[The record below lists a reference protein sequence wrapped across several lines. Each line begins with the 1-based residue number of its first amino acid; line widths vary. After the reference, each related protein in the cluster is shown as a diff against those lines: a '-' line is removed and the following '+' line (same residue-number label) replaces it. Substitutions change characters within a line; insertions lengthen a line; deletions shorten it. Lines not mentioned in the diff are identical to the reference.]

1 MQAKRS
7 VRCALL
13 AAWAGLMIAGPVQAA
28 IFTWTDAQG
37 VRHYSDVSRP
47 PGAHRAQLT
56 HIPMASAST
65 NAAPTHGSDHTQPGD
80 ARALDVVSPQQ
91 GQVFT
96 NAQGRV
102 PVSVIVG
109 SNGDKADLDDGES
122 LRYRLDG
129 QPIGQAPTQE
139 TRLTLSK
146 VSAGS
151 HTLSVTL
158 LYRGR
163 AVQHSAA
170 VSFRVNRRARS
181 TPSSP
186 NMSATR
192 PPS

>member
-7 VRCALL
+7 VRCVLL
-13 AAWAGLMIAGPVQAA
+13 AAWAGLMIAEPLQAA
-28 IFTWTDAQG
+28 IYTWTDAQG
-37 VRHYSDVSRP
+37 VRHYSDVARP
-47 PGAHRAQLT
+47 PGAHRARLT
-56 HIPMASAST
+56 HPPMASAST
-65 NAAPTHGSDHTQPGD
+65 NATLTHGSDQAQPGD
-80 ARALDVVSPQQ
+80 ARALDVISPQQ

-96 NAQGRV
+96 NAQGQV

-109 SNGDKADLDDGES
+109 SNGDKAGLGDGES

-129 QPIGQAPTQE
+129 GPIGQAPTQD
-139 TRLTLSK
+139 TRLTLSQ

-158 LYRGR
+158 LYRGH
-163 AVQHSAA
+163 AVQHSTA
-170 VSFRVNRRARS
+170 VSFHVNRRAGS

-186 NMSATR
+186 HMTASR

>member
-13 AAWAGLMIAGPVQAA
+13 AAWVGLMIAEPVQA
-28 IFTWTDAQG
+28 IIYTWTDAQG

-47 PGAHRAQLT
+47 PGAHRARLA
-56 HIPMASAST
+56 HPPVASAST
-65 NAAPTHGSDHTQPGD
+65 NGAPTHESDQTQPGD

-96 NAQGRV
+96 NAQGKV

-109 SNGDKADLDDGES
+109 SNGDKGGLGEGES

-129 QPIGQAPTQE
+129 GPIGQAPIQD
-139 TRLTLSK
+139 TRLTLSR
-146 VSAGS
+146 VSAGP

-158 LYRGR
+158 LYRGH

-170 VSFRVNRRARS
+170 VSFRVNRRAGS
-181 TPSSP
+181 TSSSP
-186 NMSATR
+186 NMTATR